1 MVETTL
7 KGKLKMAVVSKASQ
21 SEARRGKEY
30 WYAPL
35 QILEKSSGEVQSE
48 EIMLIFWKENFP
60 NEKTQQD
67 IANLKENQVI
77 EVRGNVGGRDNGLLD
92 VVELVEIESDD
103 SDFII

>member
-1 MVETTL
+1 M
-7 KGKLKMAVVSKASQ
+7 GAVAKASQ

-35 QILEKSSGEVQSE
+35 QILERSGGEVHSE
-48 EIMLIFWKENFP
+48 EIMLIFWKDNFP
-60 NEKTQQD
+60 NEKTQSE
-67 IANLKENQVI
+67 IASLKENQVI

>member
-7 KGKLKMAVVSKASQ
+7 KGKLKMGIVAKTSQ
-21 SEARRGKEY
+21 SETHKNKEY

-35 QILEKSSGEVQSE
+35 QILEKSGGEIESE
-48 EIMLIFWKENFP
+48 EIMLIFWKDNFP
-60 NEKTQQD
+60 DEKTRQE

-77 EVRGNVGGRDNGLLD
+77 EVRGRVGGRDNGLLN